1 MMCLPSKISNFST
14 KTINKDQMVYNEFSC
29 CVNARENNHVLVA
42 GDMLDKI
49 HFCDITI
56 IFNLN

>member
-1 MMCLPSKISNFST
+1 
-14 KTINKDQMVYNEFSC
+14 MVYNEFSC

-56 IFNLN
+56 IFNLNEQNKQTWIQTLQ